1 MDDDLDRREMIFV
14 VESKRSR
21 RTLCRIHISDSPI
34 VLSSLDAAPFSLGH
48 QPYSIHTATYYH
60 ISHQLM
66 MKKQDEGLEM
76 LGQSAERL
84 SQISMGIHEELGHQ
98 NK

>member
-1 MDDDLDRREMIFV
+1 MDDGLDRREMIFV
-14 VESKRSR
+14 AESKRSR
-21 RTLCRIHISDSPI
+21 RTLCRIYISDSPL